1 MKLRLRTKLLF
12 ATQFAIT
19 LIFGTFIFYNGLKLE
34 QQARENAYTIT
45 QDHTK
50 RYALL
55 CKNYLDKDMGFT
67 KSLANSLETL
77 QTFNPEIRDTIYGKM
92 MLKMLQNN
100 PKYISVWN
108 TIELRFIDDNWKLD
122 HGRKSLVTLRTDE
135 TIEIAEIFK
144 DMEGDNPASA
154 YYGMKNTWEP
164 AIMEPYVDPDV
175 GDFLITSL
183 TTPVIINNQFAGLGG
198 IDLPLLV
205 IQDFIDQMEQYVP
218 GETAMVLSG
227 TGVII
232 GHTDKSL
239 IGDTLK
245 MNYQQRD
252 KITAK
257 IQKGETF
264 IRAYSSNDID
274 YYNVI
279 EPFLIDG
286 TKTPWAF
293 SLTIPLNTI
302 LADARAENRKILWLG
317 ILGIALFFIVI
328 WIIAS
333 RIVNPLTSAQKSFQ
347 ELAQGIVSDDQKLTI
362 KTRDELQELGE
373 SANNLINGLQNTVA
387 FAQEIERGNF
397 EVDYQLLGSNDQLG
411 QALLRMRDGLAEL
424 KKKDAERQNE
434 DEKRNWASK
443 GLVKFGDL
451 LRKPAES
458 IQEQMLELITELVSY
473 SSANQGGIYLV
484 NDENENDTYIEL
496 VASIAY
502 TEEKIETKRIEIGE
516 GLVGTCIKEQETVSL
531 SDLPTDYLTINSGLG
546 QHKPASLIIIPL
558 KTNMETIGAMELASL
573 KEFEPYQ
580 INFFQE
586 LGTSIATSVSTIK
599 LNIQTSKLLEKT
611 QEQAEAMQA
620 QEEELRQN
628 MEEMLATQEESS
640 RRIEELESQLKAA
653 LSKK

>member
-257 IQKGETF
+257 
-264 IRAYSSNDID
+264 N
-274 YYNVI
+274 
-279 EPFLIDG
+279 
-286 TKTPWAF
+286 
-293 SLTIPLNTI
+293 
-302 LADARAENRKILWLG
+302 
-317 ILGIALFFIVI
+317 
-328 WIIAS
+328 
-333 RIVNPLTSAQKSFQ
+333 
-347 ELAQGIVSDDQKLTI
+347 
-362 KTRDELQELGE
+362 
-373 SANNLINGLQNTVA
+373 
-387 FAQEIERGNF
+387 
-397 EVDYQLLGSNDQLG
+397 
-411 QALLRMRDGLAEL
+411 
-424 KKKDAERQNE
+424 
-434 DEKRNWASK
+434 SK
-443 GLVKFGDL
+443 GRDL
-451 LRKPAES
+451 
-458 IQEQMLELITELVSY
+458 
-473 SSANQGGIYLV
+473 
-484 NDENENDTYIEL
+484 
-496 VASIAY
+496 
-502 TEEKIETKRIEIGE
+502 
-516 GLVGTCIKEQETVSL
+516 
-531 SDLPTDYLTINSGLG
+531 
-546 QHKPASLIIIPL
+546 
-558 KTNMETIGAMELASL
+558 
-573 KEFEPYQ
+573 YQ
-580 INFFQE
+580 SVFQ
-586 LGTSIATSVSTIK
+586 
-599 LNIQTSKLLEKT
+599 
-611 QEQAEAMQA
+611 
-620 QEEELRQN
+620 
-628 MEEMLATQEESS
+628 
-640 RRIEELESQLKAA
+640 
-653 LSKK
+653 